1 MSSDPA
7 RIHATSMVIP
17 IVLGASLAL
26 VVGRSF
32 SVAPV
37 PAAATAS
44 APVADT
50 RAPATVPAAVRTPQP
65 PAAPARG
72 DRTAVDTDLPARIHA
87 RLAQLGRAKR
97 FEAVQGYFP
106 ATARGAQLAAAATL
120 YDDIPDDSEAGI
132 FARSDLLPDLIDDA
146 EAAAAAVR
154 HALTAMPPGD
164 GDLLGEKQMLI
175 NFVSGHATL
184 DVGTITDVLV
194 DYLAVEQPGSIAS
207 YLAINRLFVACG
219 HTASGCAETAHSAVA
234 RLSDRRELQAS
245 IQAIYDRI
253 AR

>member
-1 MSSDPA
+1 MSRDA
-7 RIHATSMVIP
+7 MRIRTTSVAVP
-17 IVLGASLAL
+17 IVVGVSLAL
-26 VVGRSF
+26 IVGRSF
-32 SVAPV
+32 SVASV

-44 APVADT
+44 APAAAP
-50 RAPATVPAAVRTPQP
+50 RAPAAVAAARPTPRTPATP
-65 PAAPARG
+65 VRG
-72 DRTAVDTDLPARIHA
+72 DRTAVDADLPARIHA

-106 ATARGAQLAAAATL
+106 ATPRGAQLAAAATL
-120 YDDIPDDSEAGI
+120 HDDTPDDSEAGI
-132 FARSDLLPDLIDDA
+132 FARSDLLPDLIDDS
-146 EAAAAAVR
+146 EAAAACVR

-184 DVGTITDVLV
+184 DAGTIADVLV

-207 YLAINRLFVACG
+207 YLAMNRLFVACG
-219 HTASGCAETAHSAVA
+219 HTASGCAETVHGAVV
-234 RLSDRRELQAS
+234 RLTGRRELQAS
-245 IQAIYDRI
+245 LQAMYDQL

>member
-7 RIHATSMVIP
+7 HVRTSSVVTS
-17 IVLGASLAL
+17 IVLGVSLAL

-32 SVAPV
+32 SVTPV

-44 APVADT
+44 APAAAL
-50 RAPATVPAAVRTPQP
+50 RAPAAVAAARP
-65 PAAPARG
+65 PPRPLAARA
-72 DRTAVDTDLPARIHA
+72 DHTEVDIDLPARIDA

-97 FEAVQGYFP
+97 FEAVRGYFP

-132 FARSDLLPDLIDDA
+132 FARSDLLPDLIDDS
-146 EAAAAAVR
+146 EAAAACVR

-175 NFVSGHATL
+175 NFISGHATL
-184 DVGTITDVLV
+184 DAATITEVLA

-207 YLAINRLFVACG
+207 YLAIDRLFVACG
-219 HTASGCAETAHSAVA
+219 QTSSGCAETAHHAVA
-234 RLSDRRELQAS
+234 RLTDRREFQAS
-245 IQAIYDRI
+245 IQAIYDQL
-253 AR
+253 AH